1 VVNKMADIVK
11 IHGVIILNKAFK
23 DHRLAIALC
32 SLFAFFT
39 EVLQL
44 FFERSGRLVDVFIYI
59 DGIYTAERLS
69 EYIKT
74 HGGIIPAIST
84 ATKKLYNVS
93 KDDNTP

>member
-1 VVNKMADIVK
+1 MVNKMADIVK
-11 IHGVIILNKAFK
+11 IHGVIILIKAFK

-39 EVLQL
+39 EVLHL
-44 FFERSGRLVDVFIYI
+44 FFERSGRLVDVF
-59 DGIYTAERLS
+59 IYTAERLS